1 MHMRAPKPFFGD
13 TIQYN
18 TIQYTMIFEV
28 HKYNQYPFNHSWE
41 TLSQKDFPICPMS
54 STDKKM
60 KKMIKHIKSFFSTV
74 VEYSCSPGCCG
85 ISWLGQDLLHDSSP
99 SFQLFTQDDLN
110 YSKRIAL
117 SIYHRHSLSSI
128 LLLAIFRSLPCSTDM
143 RALKTKMLQYRNEK
157 WKWF

>member
-1 MHMRAPKPFFGD
+1 MNIINLSSIIPKRLFLGR
-13 TIQYN
+13 
-18 TIQYTMIFEV
+18 IFPYARWLLV
-28 HKYNQYPFNHSWE
+28 VQIVKLAKN
-41 TLSQKDFPICPMS
+41 
-54 STDKKM
+54 DKTCQE
-60 KKMIKHIKSFFSTV
+60 FFSTV

-110 YSKRIAL
+110 YSKRIAS

-143 RALKTKMLQYRNEK
+143 RALKTKMRYKIQTLNKFSSVGNWSIVLYAFVIVNRIGNK
-157 WKWF
+157 I